1 MLTETDSCVGVSCDI
16 WNKRDSM
23 ENKHKYAY
31 VAPATVVVTV
41 RAEQFLCTSN
51 QSQSFF
57 LGLMPPQTQDGINDY
72 TSGGTH
78 EW

>member
-1 MLTETDSCVGVSCDI
+1 
-16 WNKRDSM
+16 M

-41 RAEQFLCTSN
+41 RAEQFLCASN

-57 LGLMPPQTQDGINDY
+57 LGLMSPQTQDGINDY
-72 TSGGTH
+72 TKITD

>member
-1 MLTETDSCVGVSCDI
+1 
-16 WNKRDSM
+16 M

-41 RAEQFLCTSN
+41 RAEQFLCASG
-51 QSQSFF
+51 QGESQSFF
-57 LGLMPPQTQDGINDY
+57 LGLMSSQSQDGINDY
-72 TSGGTH
+72 TKITD